1 MIAEP
6 SADTQTT
13 IVDSAGRD
21 AGKRFRVVEMPPL
34 DTATFV
40 LRLLAAIRLE
50 GVDELT
56 ALVAGGPECS
66 ASDPGTVLRLLSG
79 CDASAVR
86 ALVDEALTHVQIAP
100 DPQHPGMFRAL
111 RSDDIRDLATLGDI
125 LGAFMRLHVPS

>member
-6 SADTQTT
+6 SADTQTA

-56 ALVAGGPECS
+56 ALITGGPEG
-66 ASDPGTVLRLLSG
+66 AGDAGTVLRLLSG
-79 CDASAVR
+79 CDATAVR

-111 RSDDIRDLATLGDI
+111 RSDDIRDLSTLGDI
-125 LGAFMRLHVPS
+125 LAVFMRLHVPS